1 MTEANTVRSLDVL
14 IIGAGFSGLHMLWKV
29 RELGLSVRVLE
40 SASGVG
46 GTWYHNRYPGARVD
60 IPSLEYSFAF
70 SETLQQ
76 EWRWSERYAA
86 QPELLAYANHVADRF
101 GLREAIQLDTR
112 VQSAHFDEL
121 TRRWRVTAHTGE
133 AWSARF
139 LIFATGQLSAPNTP
153 AFVGLESFA
162 GALYHTAKWPHQPV
176 DFSGLRVGIVGT
188 SSSAVQAIPVIAEQ
202 AASLTVF
209 QRTASYAVPAHNAAL
224 DPEYEART
232 KADYAAFRAR
242 NRSTAGG
249 FGAELPPNPVSAL
262 EVSAEQRDAMFE
274 QRWRVGGFAFLGT
287 FNDLLLKLD
296 ANAHA
301 AEFVR
306 KKIRAIVQNPE
317 TARLLCP
324 KQPIACK
331 RMCIDSGYY
340 ETFNRANVRLVDV
353 SEDPITE
360 VKGRFLHT
368 AASSYEL
375 DALVFATGFDAVT
388 GALTRID
395 LRGRGGIAIQD
406 KWSAGP
412 LNYLGLMV
420 SGFPNLFNITGPG
433 STAAFTNAM
442 VAIEQ
447 HVDWIADCIVHLN
460 QHGHHT
466 IEATEA
472 AESAWVARLSA
483 HAERTIFLS
492 CNSWYLGSNIP
503 GKPRVFMP
511 NVSAFARY
519 AEKCADIAREGYAGF
534 TLS

>member
-1 MTEANTVRSLDVL
+1 MTEASTVRALDAL
-14 IIGAGFSGLHMLWKV
+14 IIGAGFSGLHMLWKL
-29 RELGLSVRVLE
+29 RQLGLSARVIE

-60 IPSLEYSFAF
+60 IQSLEYSYAF
-70 SETLQQ
+70 SEELQQ
-76 EWRWSERYAA
+76 EWCWSERYAA

-112 VQSAHFDEL
+112 VDSAHFDEA
-121 TRRWRVTAHTGE
+121 TQRWRVTAHTGE

-139 LIFATGQLSAPNTP
+139 LIFASGQLSAPNTP
-153 AFVGLESFA
+153 AFAGLAAFA
-162 GALYHTAKWPHQPV
+162 GALHHTAQWPHESV

-188 SSSAVQAIPVIAEQ
+188 SSSAVQAIPVIAKQ
-202 AASLTVF
+202 ASALTVF
-209 QRTASYAVPAHNAAL
+209 QRTACYAVPAHNAAL
-224 DPEYEART
+224 DPAEEARV
-232 KADYAAFRAR
+232 KADYARFRAQ
-242 NRSTAGG
+242 NRATPGG

-262 EVSAEQRDAMFE
+262 AASPEQREATFE
-274 QRWRVGGFAFLGT
+274 QRWRVGGFAFIGA
-287 FNDLLLKLD
+287 FNDLLLNLE

-306 KKIRAIVQNPE
+306 QKIRSIVRDPD

-324 KQPIACK
+324 QQPIACK

-340 ETFNRANVRLVDV
+340 DTFNRPNVRLVDV
-353 SEDPITE
+353 STDPIKEISTHA
-360 VKGRFLHT
+360 LHT
-368 AASSYEL
+368 AGGAYEL
-375 DALVFATGFDAVT
+375 DALVLATGFDAVT

-395 LRGRGGIAIQD
+395 LRGRGGLRIQD
-406 KWSAGP
+406 KWSGGP

-447 HVDWIADCIVHLN
+447 HVDWIADCIAHLD
-460 QHGHHT
+460 QHGQRT
-466 IEATEA
+466 IEATED

-511 NVSAFARY
+511 NVSSFARY
-519 AEKCADIAREGYAGF
+519 AEKCADVARSGYTGF
-534 TLS
+534 TLR